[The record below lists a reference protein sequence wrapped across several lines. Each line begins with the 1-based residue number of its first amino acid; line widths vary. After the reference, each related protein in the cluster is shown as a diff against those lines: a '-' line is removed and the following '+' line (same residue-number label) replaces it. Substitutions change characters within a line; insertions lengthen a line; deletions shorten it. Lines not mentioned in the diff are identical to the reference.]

1 MSSADKT
8 KLDGITAGIS
18 NGQYLTANANVADN
32 DFLRIDGASVEGL
45 TAAEVRTA
53 INVEDGAD
61 VTDTANVTAAGALMD
76 SEVTNLGQVKAFD
89 AANFATA
96 ADGALANS
104 ALQPTQAEGDRFTA
118 TSSAPFWGG
127 SGPPATIQEA
137 IDRIAAY
144 SAQEIA
150 ALGGAP
156 VIP

>member
-1 MSSADKT
+1 MRT
-8 KLDGITAGIS
+8 
-18 NGQYLTANANVADN
+18 
-32 DFLRIDGASVEGL
+32 SVEGL

-76 SEVTNLGQVKAFD
+76 SEVTNLAQVKAFD
-89 AANFATA
+89 SANFATA

-104 ALQPTQAEGDRFTA
+104 ALQPTQAEGDRFTP
-118 TSSAPFWGG
+118 TTSAPFWA
-127 SGPPATIQEA
+127 SPPTTIQEA
-137 IDRIAAY
+137 IDRLAAY
-144 SAQEIA
+144 TVQEVS